1 MPVYDTNSEPTVTQG
16 SPIRWPFI
24 ARLPSQAMFGHRFAR
39 SASSAVV
46 TLALLFTTLPLSAG
60 TAWAAELVV
69 DNSDGVVSVKGK
81 WTSTTTTGGFYGPD
95 YLFRTP
101 GDGSS
106 SVTWPFPDGAAGRY
120 EVFARWSAGPNRAT
134 NATYQVNSN
143 SGTANVSVNQKN
155 NGTSWQSLGSFDF
168 QPGKGQ
174 GVVLTD
180 KADGVVV
187 ADALRFVGPATVPD
201 LTATALAVPQPQP
214 APSAPPQASA
224 PADGRFFGQTG
235 YRIGEDA
242 FWNYFQVRGGVRS
255 FGYPV
260 SNVFPLYGMKVQI
273 FQRQI
278 LQLRPDGGVQTMNV
292 LDEGLLP
299 YTRMNG
305 STFPAPDQAVISQ
318 SPKPDAPDYLPKTL
332 DFVRA
337 MAPDTFDGEP
347 VNFAR
352 TFFSSVRAEDAYP
365 NGVPDGGD
373 SLLPYFNLEIWGL
386 PTSRPAHDPANPGF
400 IYQRFQRGIMH
411 YDKSC
416 GCTQGLLLADYVK
429 ALLTGRNV
437 PGDLADQARN
447 SKLANQYKPGQ
458 PQSVA
463 RPADLPGSDL
473 SNAFR
478 RDPSVTLDAG
488 HGGTEIGT
496 SHTFADGTTLAE
508 KDLNLRVM
516 LRVRDL
522 LQQAGFQ
529 VTTTRTRD
537 AQVNSDKKDLTGDGR
552 VSLSDDL
559 QARVDVANNSG
570 SDIFVSIH
578 FNGISDP
585 NMKGTF
591 IFFDPD
597 RPYADRSKALA
608 ELVDSAVNRALKDAG
623 YSTVD
628 HGATRD
634 TSVLGGDHYYLLSP
648 KTDVVPRPSQMPAII
663 GEGLF
668 LTNEDDA
675 NALRKDTIV
684 EAIAHGYLEGIKAY
698 FAKFPVG

>member
-1 MPVYDTNSEPTVTQG
+1 
-16 SPIRWPFI
+16 
-24 ARLPSQAMFGHRFAR
+24 MFGASFAR
-39 SASSAVV
+39 FGSSTLVA
-46 TLALLFTTLPLSAG
+46 LALLLASVPFAG
-60 TAWAAELVV
+60 TASAAELIV
-69 DNSDGVVSVKGK
+69 DNSDGVVGVKGK
-81 WTSTTTTGGFYGPD
+81 WTSTSTTDGFYGSD

-106 SVTWPFPDGAAGRY
+106 SVTWPFPNGAAGRY

-134 NATYQVNSN
+134 NATYRVNSN
-143 SGTANVSVNQKN
+143 AGGADVSVNQKT
-155 NGTSWQSLGSFDF
+155 NGGSWQSLGSFDF

-174 GVVLTD
+174 TVVLTD
-180 KADGVVV
+180 KADGVVA
-187 ADALRFVGPATVPD
+187 ADAIRFVGPANAPGLVAD
-201 LTATALAVPQPQP
+201 SLALAQPQP
-214 APSAPPQASA
+214 APPAALQPQAAASV
-224 PADGRFFGQTG
+224 PADARYFAQTG
-235 YRIGEDA
+235 YRIGDDA

-260 SNVFPLYGMKVQI
+260 SNVFLLYGMKVQI

-299 YTRMNG
+299 FTRMNG
-305 STFPAPDQAVISQ
+305 STFPAPDPAVISQ

-332 DFVRA
+332 EFVRA

-352 TFFSSVRAEDAYP
+352 TFFNSVRAEDAYP

-373 SLLPYFNLEIWGL
+373 NLLPYFNLEIWGL
-386 PTSRPAHDPANPGF
+386 PTSRPAHDPSNPGF

-411 YDKSC
+411 YDKGC

-429 ALLTGRNV
+429 TLLTGRNL
-437 PGDLADQARN
+437 PGDLAEQARN

-458 PQSVA
+458 AQSVA

-473 SNAFR
+473 TNAFR
-478 RDPSVTLDAG
+478 RDPTVTLDAG

-496 SHTFADGTTLAE
+496 SHTFPDGATLAE

-522 LQQAGFQ
+522 LQQGGFQ

-537 AQVNSDKKDLTGDGR
+537 SQVNSDKKDLTGDGK
-552 VSLSDDL
+552 VTLSDDL
-559 QARVDVANNSG
+559 QARVDVANNAG

-578 FNGISDP
+578 FNGVSDP
-585 NMKGTF
+585 NVKGTYV
-591 IFFDPD
+591 FFDPD

-608 ELVDSAVNRALKDAG
+608 EMVDSAISRTLKDAG
-623 YSTVD
+623 YTTVD
-628 HGATRD
+628 HGATKD

-675 NALRKDTIV
+675 NAARKDAII
-684 EAIAHGYLEGIKAY
+684 EAIARGYLEGIKAY
-698 FAKFPVG
+698 FARFPVG

>member
-1 MPVYDTNSEPTVTQG
+1 
-16 SPIRWPFI
+16 
-24 ARLPSQAMFGHRFAR
+24 MFAHSIAR
-39 SASSAVV
+39 SASSAGVA
-46 TLALLFTTLPLSAG
+46 LALLLTSLPLSG
-60 TAWAAELVV
+60 TAFASEQVV
-69 DNSDGVVSVKGK
+69 DNSDGTVSVKGK

-95 YLFRTP
+95 YVFRTP

-106 SVTWPFPDGAAGRY
+106 SVTWPFPGSAAGRY

-134 NATYQVNSN
+134 NATYRVISN
-143 SGTANVSVNQKN
+143 NGPADVSVNQKN
-155 NGTSWQSLGSFDF
+155 NGASWQSLGSFDF
-168 QPGKGQ
+168 QPGKSQ

-187 ADALRFVGPATVPD
+187 ADALRFVGPATGPG
-201 LTATALAVPQPQP
+201 LAATAVDVAQPQP
-214 APSAPPQASA
+214 AQPAAPPPPQAA
-224 PADGRFFGQTG
+224 PSGPTDARFFSQTG
-235 YRIGEDA
+235 YRIGDDA

-260 SNVFPLYGMKVQI
+260 SNVFLLYGMKVQI

-299 YTRMNG
+299 YTQMNG
-305 STFPAPDQAVISQ
+305 STFPAPDPAVVSQ
-318 SPKPDAPDYLPKTL
+318 SPKPDDPDYLPKTL

-347 VNFAR
+347 VNFAK

-373 SLLPYFNLEIWGL
+373 TLLPYFNLEIWGL
-386 PTSRPAHDPANPGF
+386 PTSRPAHDPTNPGF

-411 YDKSC
+411 YDKGC

-437 PGDLADQARN
+437 PGDLAAQARN
-447 SKLANQYKPGQ
+447 SKLANQYRPGQ
-458 PQSVA
+458 PQSLA

-473 SNAFR
+473 GNAFR

-496 SHTFADGTTLAE
+496 SHTFADGTVLAE
-508 KDLNLRVM
+508 KDLNLKVM

-537 AQVNSDKKDLTGDGR
+537 AQVNSDRKDLTGDGK
-552 VSLSDDL
+552 VTLSDDL
-559 QARVDVANNSG
+559 QARVDVANNVA

-585 NMKGTF
+585 NTKGTYV
-591 IFFDPD
+591 FFDPD

-608 ELVDSAVNRALKDAG
+608 EMVDSAVTRALKDAG
-623 YSTVD
+623 YTTVD

-675 NALRKDTIV
+675 NAARKDAIL
-684 EAIAHGYLEGIKAY
+684 EAIARGYLEGIKAY
-698 FAKFPVG
+698 FAKFPVT

>member
-1 MPVYDTNSEPTVTQG
+1 MCWRSRTTCLLRIS
-16 SPIRWPFI
+16 
-24 ARLPSQAMFGHRFAR
+24 LP
-39 SASSAVV
+39 
-46 TLALLFTTLPLSAG
+46 LALLVAGLPLAHPSF
-60 TAWAAELVV
+60 AAETIV
-69 DNSDGVVSVKGK
+69 DNADAAVQVKGK
-81 WTSTTTTGGFYGPD
+81 WTTTAETSGFYGAN

-101 GDGSS
+101 GDGNST
-106 SVTWPFPDGAAGRY
+106 VTWPFPSGAAGRY
-120 EVFARWSAGPNRAT
+120 EVFARWSSGPNRAT
-134 NATYQVNSN
+134 NATYQVSSN
-143 SGTANVSVNQKN
+143 AGNTSLPVNQKV
-155 NGTSWQSLGSFDF
+155 NGGTWQSLGIFDF
-168 QPGKGQ
+168 QAKTGQ
-174 GVVLTD
+174 GVTLND
-180 KADGVVV
+180 RADGVVV
-187 ADALRFVGPATVPD
+187 ADAIRFVGPQDGGGLAATTVTGPSQPAD
-201 LTATALAVPQPQP
+201 PSQSQPAQAQPSPPPSSPAPPTSAVPQD
-214 APSAPPQASA
+214 A
-224 PADGRFFGQTG
+224 RFFSQTG

-260 SNVFPLYGMKVQI
+260 SNVFQLYGMKVQI

-305 STFPAPDQAVISQ
+305 STFPAPDPAVITQ
-318 SPKPDAPDYLPKTL
+318 SPRPDAPDYLPKTL

-352 TFFSSVRAEDAYP
+352 TFFGSVTAKDAYP
-365 NGVPDGGD
+365 NGVPPEGTD
-373 SLLPYFNLEIWGL
+373 LLPYFNLEIWGL
-386 PTSRPAHDPANPGF
+386 PTSRPAHDPTNPNF

-411 YDKSC
+411 YDKAC

-429 ALLTGRNV
+429 ALLTGRNL
-437 PGDLADQARN
+437 PGDLAEQAKG
-447 SKLANQYKPGQ
+447 SKLANEFKPNA
-458 PQSVA
+458 PQWLA
-463 RPADLPGSDL
+463 RPGDLPGSDL
-473 SNAFR
+473 TNAFR
-478 RDPSVTLDAG
+478 RDPTVTLDAG

-496 SHTFADGTTLAE
+496 QHTYGDGTLLTE

-529 VTTTRTRD
+529 VTPTRTRD
-537 AQVNSDKKDLTGDGR
+537 AQVNSDKKDLTGDGKAT
-552 VSLSDDL
+552 LSDDL
-559 QARVDVANNSG
+559 QARVDIANNTG

-585 NMKGTF
+585 NIKGTYVF
-591 IFFDPD
+591 YDPD

-608 ELVDSAVNRALKDAG
+608 EMVDTALTKALKDAG
-623 YSTVD
+623 YVTLD

-648 KTDVVPRPSQMPAII
+648 KTDLVARPSEMPAII

-668 LTNEDDA
+668 LTNDDDA
-675 NALRKDTIV
+675 NAVRKDAIV
-684 EAIAHGYLEGIKAY
+684 EAIAQGYVAGIKAY
-698 FAKFPVG
+698 FAKYPVS